1 MDKKTFKLWN
11 WVVAVAVLAVS
22 LITYLSTIEPTASF
36 WDCGEFIASSY
47 KLEVGHPPGNPVF
60 QLIARFFTIPVAPE
74 HAAVAVN
81 AMNAVLSAFTI
92 FFLYF
97 TIVFFAKR
105 LVISPTNGT
114 KESSLRSV
122 SAVGANA
129 SDGAKKMADAPSD
142 ALNPSGIPAAKAIA
156 IFAAGAIGALAYCFS
171 DTFWFSAVEGEV
183 YAMSSLFTALVFWAM
198 CRWYETATEPHANRW
213 IVLIAFLMGLSIGVH
228 LLNLLTIPAFV
239 FMYYYRMNEDK
250 KLPFKK
256 LAGIFAIGVV
266 IEFLLVYLFIPYL
279 PKLAA
284 FFDRIFVNG
293 FGLPYNS
300 GALFFMVALLAL
312 CFWALFVTLRKG
324 KVFWNTV
331 MLCVTTLVMG
341 FSLFSIV
348 IIRSSV
354 KTPTNE
360 YQPDNPYTLVRYL
373 SREQYGSTPLLYG
386 QYFDAP
392 YDLKSGKYWAPLN
405 GKYIKADAP
414 ADAAYRPEGKML
426 FPRMWSSADPRYI
439 EFYNLYT
446 DGKGTRVR
454 GAQHRKPTFGANLA
468 YFFDY
473 QLNWMYWRYFMWNF
487 VGRQNEI
494 HSPVPGNIFYGN
506 WESGVTIL
514 DQIRLGDQSDAPAP
528 LRDNKGKNHYY
539 FLPLLLGLLGLVF
552 QFDRDK
558 RGSWLVALMFFMTGI
573 AIVLYLNQPPYQV
586 RERDYAYAG
595 SFYMF
600 AIWIRLGVISLYQWL
615 ANVLKGREK
624 AVAVGVGVLCLGVPT
639 LMASQNWDDHNRS
652 HRYTAPEM
660 AWNYLNSAG
669 QNGYLVTHGDNDTFP
684 LWYAQEIE
692 GVRTDVRVVNTSL
705 LGTDWYIDQMKWACN
720 ESAPLPLSVPASQ
733 YLYGTNEFVY
743 IAYDDGSPMLLKDV
757 MDVFRDP
764 KMKVSLEGGQKLDF
778 ICARN
783 LVIPVNKENCLKY
796 GIVPEKFAS
805 EIPDQI
811 MLSMSK
817 DKNYISKPELFLLD
831 LLSNYNW
838 DRQLNLLSMG
848 GDLNVGI
855 KDYLMY
861 DGFSYRFTPIRNKP
875 ATTDAGKVDALG
887 LYERMKNLY
896 KWDAIKRTNWF
907 VDYQNLY
914 TFLGVLSQRQL
925 FVTVANA
932 LIDAGEDQKAMEI
945 MDLCQENF
953 PESNFPL
960 ESISIGFSGNDY
972 MVAQMIENYYYLGAT
987 DQAHELADRMAGL
1000 LMETASFYMNWGSL
1014 GQSEFETASRVL
1026 LYIADVCKQYGDS
1039 DLSTDLTR
1047 RFELLL
1053 KAVTGDQYGLDAGEE
1068 EGMES

>member
-1 MDKKTFKLWN
+1 MDQKTFKKWN
-11 WVVAVAVLAVS
+11 WIVALAVLVIS
-22 LITYLSTIEPTASF
+22 SVTYLSSIEPTASF

-60 QLIARFFTIPVAPE
+60 QLFARFFTIPVNAQ

-81 AMNAVLSAFTI
+81 AMNAILSALTI
-92 FFLYF
+92 FLLYF

-105 LVISPTNGT
+105 VVRFPVKPGMTDSVTADTDRL
-114 KESSLRSV
+114 SLSQ
-122 SAVGANA
+122 
-129 SDGAKKMADAPSD
+129 
-142 ALNPSGIPAAKAIA
+142 AIA
-156 IFAAGAIGALAYCFS
+156 ILASGAVGALAYCFS

-198 CRWYETATEPHANRW
+198 CQWYEKADEPHANRW

-239 FMYYYRMNEDK
+239 FMYYYRKNEDK
-250 KLPFKK
+250 KLPLKK
-256 LAGIFAIGVV
+256 LVGIFAIGVV
-266 IEFLLVYLFIPYL
+266 IEFLLVYLFIPYF
-279 PKLAA
+279 PKTAA
-284 FFDRIFVNG
+284 WFDRIFVNG

-300 GALFFMVALLAL
+300 GALFFLVGVLAL
-312 CFWALFVTLRKG
+312 CFWGLFVTLKKE
-324 KVFWNTV
+324 KVFLNTV
-331 MLCVTTLVMG
+331 LLCVTTLAIG

-386 QYFDAP
+386 QYFGAP
-392 YDLKSGKYWAPLN
+392 YEIKSGTYWAPLD
-405 GKYIKADAP
+405 GKYIKATAP
-414 ADAAYRPEGKML
+414 ADAVYNPEGKML
-426 FPRMWSSADPRYI
+426 FPRMWSNADQRYI
-439 EFYNLYT
+439 DFYQEYT
-446 DGKGTRVR
+446 QGKGTRIK
-454 GAQHRKPTFGANLA
+454 GAQHRKPTFGANMA

-487 VGRQNEI
+487 VGRQNDI
-494 HSPVPGNIFYGN
+494 HSPLPGNVFNGN
-506 WESGVTIL
+506 WESGVTFL
-514 DQIRLGDQSDAPAP
+514 DKLRLGDQSDAPEP
-528 LRDNKGKNHYY
+528 LRNNKGKNHYF

-558 RGSWLVALMFFMTGI
+558 RGSWLVFLMFFMTGI

-600 AIWIRLGVISLYQWL
+600 AIWIGLGVAALYQWITEN
-615 ANVLKGREK
+615 AKK
-624 AVAVGVGVLCLGVPT
+624 ADPKVVSIAASALCLLVPV
-639 LMASQNWDDHNRS
+639 LMGAQNWDDHNRS

-660 AWNYLNSAG
+660 AYNYLNSVG
-669 QNGYLVTHGDNDTFP
+669 ENGLLITHGDNDTFP

-692 GVRTDVRVVNTSL
+692 SVRTDVRVVNTSL

-720 ESAPLPLSVPASQ
+720 ESKPLPLTVPASQ

-757 MDVFRDP
+757 MDVFKDP
-764 KMKVSLEGGQKLDF
+764 KMKVALEDGGKMDF

-783 LVIPVNKENCLKY
+783 IIVPVNKENCLKY
-796 GIVPEKFAS
+796 GIVPEKFAD

-811 MLSMSK
+811 LLTISK
-817 DKNYISKPELFLLD
+817 DKNYISKPELFMLD

-838 DRQLNLLSMG
+838 DRPISLLSQG
-848 GDLNVGI
+848 GDLNIGI

-861 DGFSYRFTPIRNKP
+861 DGFSYRFTPIKNKVGS
-875 ATTDAGKVDALG
+875 TDAGKVDALE
-887 LYERMKNLY
+887 LYDKMKTVF
-896 KWDAIKRTNWF
+896 KWDALKRTDWF
-907 VDYQNLY
+907 VDYQNMY

-932 LIDAGEDQKAMEI
+932 LIDAGEQEKALEVQ
-945 MDLCQENF
+945 DLCQEYF
-953 PESNFPL
+953 PEKNFPL
-960 ESISIGFSGNDY
+960 ETIPLGFSGNDY
-972 MVAQMIENYYYLGAT
+972 MVAQIIENYY
-987 DQAHELADRMAGL
+987 H
-1000 LMETASFYMNWGSL
+1000 L
-1014 GQSEFETASRVL
+1014 GQPKKAADMAARFADELLNTAAFYLSWGKLGESEFDSATRIL
-1026 LYIADVCKQYGDS
+1026 LYVADVCQDYGD
-1039 DLSTDLTR
+1039 DVLANAMLNNLKQ
-1047 RFELLL
+1047 LLH
-1053 KAVTGDQYGLDAGEE
+1053 AASGQDFNMEE
-1068 EGMES
+1068 ADDTLQVVQ